1 MKDQMKE
8 IMLKV
13 NEMFPGADFVTI
25 KVHGDHIFVL
35 PSYEHSYNEK
45 KCPTD

>member
-25 KVHGDHIFVL
+25 KVYGDRISAL
-35 PSYEHSYNEK
+35 PSYECNYSEK